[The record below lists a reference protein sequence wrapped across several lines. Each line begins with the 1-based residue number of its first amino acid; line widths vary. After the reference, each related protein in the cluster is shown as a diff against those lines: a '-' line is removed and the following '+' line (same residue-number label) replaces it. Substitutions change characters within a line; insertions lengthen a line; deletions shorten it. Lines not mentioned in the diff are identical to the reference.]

1 MNNIIKGIHTGDI
14 HFDIKNYN
22 QMDQYGYPLRL
33 AAGLHAFDQLVDY
46 AENNNIDFVTIA
58 GDIFHTPKP
67 STLAL
72 LEFARRLKRLSDI
85 CTVYILPG
93 NHDQTAIKG
102 AVNSLDLFKE
112 VFESR
117 DVIVVNRN
125 KWLVNTTKSGKTL
138 IVHFLSWLSTIKER
152 RAYLKETTEDL
163 EFQTANKKYPQILMA
178 HGVCTGAKTGFG
190 FDVDAF
196 HSRDDDYYTI
206 KELTISEPQYVA
218 LAHIHK
224 YQVLQDNPP
233 ILYSGSLYDCDFGEA
248 NFDKG
253 FVTLELSSSNPS
265 APATHSFVVTQQ
277 KQKFTSI
284 TIKDQADISKK
295 LKKLT
300 DEARTG
306 IVRFVSSGETV
317 SEEAIKEEVPNIQQ
331 ILIKYDQPVTEESI
345 ASRIRDENFSATGS
359 IEDAFKRH
367 FAEHPQK
374 DSILLGLKGILQ
386 ESHLE

>member
-1 MNNIIKGIHTGDI
+1 MTNKIKGLHTGDI

-22 QMDQYGYPLRL
+22 KMDETGYPLRL
-33 AAGLHAFDQLVDY
+33 EAGLFAFDQLVNY
-46 AENNNIDFVTIA
+46 AKEKDIDFVAIS

-72 LEFARRLKRLSDI
+72 LEFARRLKNLSDI

-112 VFESR
+112 VFNSR
-117 DVIVVNRN
+117 DVIVVNEN
-125 KWLVNTTKSGKTL
+125 KWLLSTTKSGKKV
-138 IVHFLSWLSTIKER
+138 IIHFFSWLSTIEER
-152 RAYLKETTEDL
+152 RIYLKETANDPTFIE
-163 EFQTANKKYPQILMA
+163 ANKKYPQVVMA

-196 HSRDDDYYTI
+196 HSREDDYYTI
-206 KELTISEPQYVA
+206 KELTITNPQYVA

-224 YQVLQDNPP
+224 YQVIQNDPP
-233 ILYSGSLYDCDFGEA
+233 VLYSGSLYDCDFGEA

-253 FVTLELSSSNPS
+253 FVKIELDAENPNSN
-265 APATHSFVVTQQ
+265 ATHEFITIRQ

-284 TIKDQADISKK
+284 SIKSREEITKK
-295 LKKLT
+295 IKKLT
-300 DEARTG
+300 EEEKSG
-306 IVRFVSSGETV
+306 IIRFVSAGETV
-317 SEEAIKEEVPNIQQ
+317 SEEVIKDSAPEIQQ
-331 ILIKYDQPVTEESI
+331 ILIKYDQDITEEV
-345 ASRIRDENFSATGS
+345 AQSRIRDENFTATGS
-359 IEDAFKRH
+359 IEEAFKRH
-367 FAEHPQK
+367 FTEHEQK
-374 DSILLGLKGILQ
+374 TDILKYLKGILA